1 MITGIVDILAKF
13 VVGTIGILG
22 YSGIFLLML
31 AESCGI
37 PMPSEVI
44 MPFSGF
50 LVVDGRM
57 AFWPIVIAGTLG
69 NLIGSLLA
77 YWIGA
82 KGGRPLIEKYGK
94 YILISKHDL
103 NLADRW
109 FKKYGDWTV
118 FFGRLLPVI
127 RTYISFPAGISK
139 MDIKKFATYTTLGA
153 LPWTILFA
161 YLGVKMG
168 SNWELIREKLHKFDL
183 SILVILI
190 LLIGLYIWRHLKHRK
205 LDIETN

>member
-13 VVGTIGILG
+13 VIGVIGVLG
-22 YSGIFLLML
+22 YPGIFLLML

-139 MDIKKFATYTTLGA
+139 MDIRKFSLYTTLGA

-168 SNWELIREKLHKFDL
+168 ANWELIREKLHKFDL